1 MTRPSAFHNFGAG
14 TACGRGYGRPLSLTH
29 CRPGAQALRNMT
41 IGHFETEEHQG
52 GQRAWR
58 CTIAVPYTH
67 IPLEQAH
74 ARHARRGEQTAVRD
88 MGAFFMGA
96 RPAAPG

>member
-1 MTRPSAFHNFGAG
+1 
-14 TACGRGYGRPLSLTH
+14 
-29 CRPGAQALRNMT
+29 MT
-41 IGHFETEEHQG
+41 IGHFETGEHQG
-52 GQRAWR
+52 ERRAWR

-67 IPLEQAH
+67 IPLEH
-74 ARHARRGEQTAVRD
+74 AHARRGKQTAVRD